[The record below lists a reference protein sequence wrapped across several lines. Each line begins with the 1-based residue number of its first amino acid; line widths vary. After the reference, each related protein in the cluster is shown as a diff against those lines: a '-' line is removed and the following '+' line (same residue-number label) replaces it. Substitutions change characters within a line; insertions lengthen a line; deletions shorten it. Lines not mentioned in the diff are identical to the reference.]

1 MTCVGCYRSSRHDEF
16 VLCVEQCC
24 MRQLALVYFLYMM
37 HSNIRNNDNNNNNND
52 NNNNYDNMFYIL

>member
-1 MTCVGCYRSSRHDEF
+1 MLVVIDHQDMMSLY
-16 VLCVEQCC
+16 CVEQCC

-37 HSNIRNNDNNNNNND
+37 HSNIRNNDNNNNDD